1 MTPCRMLKLNISRI
15 LSFVLFLILLISFA
29 FPRGIA
35 IASYDDLLSLNAAIG
50 LPNWFSITGENRS
63 RYETLNNQFR
73 ANSSGNDQILSLRTL
88 VQTEL
93 RLNKNFKINAE
104 LQDSRAELADQGS
117 RMNSSIVN
125 TAELLQAHLNWK
137 TEDLFMK
144 GSKSQLRG
152 GRFTIDLGK
161 RRLVARNRFRNVIQ
175 GYTGIDW
182 KLTAKDESQ
191 IRTLLALPVTRQPS
205 DKASLL
211 ENKASFDK
219 KTTDQIL
226 WGIFY
231 SNLQLPIDNR
241 GEIYIFGLHEDDGP
255 NFATRNRDLY
265 TPGFRIY
272 RSPQKDKFDFELE
285 SVFQFGTSRA
295 TTSSS
300 DTKDL
305 YHIAFFDHVESG
317 YTFDA
322 KWSPRLYFEY
332 DYASGDG
339 SPNDR
344 RNGGFDKLFGPNVA
358 DFGPTSIYTAFTR
371 SNLSSPGARLQIKPD
386 KNLKAYFSYRAF
398 WLASATDTWSG
409 SSRLRDT
416 TGNSGTFLGHQ
427 LLLRIKFQI
436 HPNIK
441 IGGGIAYRIDGC
453 FQDTAPNSPNEGN
466 TAYSYAQAILSF

>member
-1 MTPCRMLKLNISRI
+1 MTICRVSKPHISGV
-15 LSFVLFLILLISFA
+15 LPFVLFLFLLGSLA

-35 IASYDDLLSLNAAIG
+35 IADDSLSLNAAIG
-50 LPNWFSITGENRS
+50 LPDWFSITGEHRS
-63 RYETLNNQFR
+63 RYETLNSQFR
-73 ANSSGNDQILSLRTL
+73 ANSSGSDQILSLRTL

-93 RLNKNFKINAE
+93 HLNKNFKIKAE
-104 LQDSRAELADQGS
+104 LQDSRAELSDLGS

-125 TAELLQAHLNWK
+125 TAELLQAYINWK
-137 TEDLFMK
+137 TEDLFVK
-144 GSKSQLRG
+144 GSKSELRG

-182 KLTAKDESQ
+182 KLTAKDNSQ
-191 IRTLLALPVTRQPS
+191 IRALLALPVTRQPG
-205 DKASLL
+205 DTASLL
-211 ENKASFDK
+211 ENKAKFDK
-219 KTTDQIL
+219 ETTDQIL

-231 SNLQLPIDNR
+231 SNLQLPMGNK

-265 TPGFRIY
+265 TPGFRLY
-272 RSPQKDKFDFELE
+272 RSPQKGKFDFELE

-295 TTSSS
+295 TTSAN

-305 YHIAFFDHVESG
+305 NHIAFFDHVESG
-317 YTFDA
+317 YTFNA
-322 KWSPRLYFEY
+322 KWSPRFYLEY
-332 DYASGDG
+332 DYACGDG
-339 SPNDR
+339 SPNDGT
-344 RNGGFDKLFGPNVA
+344 NEGFDKLFGPNVA

-371 SNLSSPGARLQIKPD
+371 SNLSSPGIRLQVQPD

-398 WLASATDTWSG
+398 WLASATDKWSG

-427 LLLRIKFQI
+427 LLLRSQWQA

-441 IGGGIAYRIDGC
+441 IAGGIAYRIDGD
-453 FQDTAPNSPNEGN
+453 FQYTAPNSPMEGN
-466 TAYSYAQAILSF
+466 TAYSYAQATLSF

>member
-1 MTPCRMLKLNISRI
+1 MTPCRMSKPHISGV
-15 LSFVLFLILLISFA
+15 LPFVLFLFLLGSLA

-35 IASYDDLLSLNAAIG
+35 IADDSLSLNAAIG
-50 LPNWFSITGENRS
+50 LPDWFSITGEHRS
-63 RYETLNNQFR
+63 RYETLNSQFR
-73 ANSSGNDQILSLRTL
+73 ANSSGSDQILSLRTL

-93 RLNKNFKINAE
+93 RLNKNFKIKAE

-125 TAELLQAHLNWK
+125 TAELLQAYINWK
-137 TEDLFMK
+137 TEDLFVK
-144 GSKSQLRG
+144 GSKSELRG

-182 KLTAKDESQ
+182 KLTAKNESQ

-205 DKASLL
+205 DTESLL
-211 ENKASFDK
+211 ENKAKFDK
-219 KTTDQIL
+219 ETTDQIL

-231 SNLQLPIDNR
+231 SNLQLPLGNK

-265 TPGFRIY
+265 TPGFRLY
-272 RSPQKDKFDFELE
+272 RSPQKGKFDFELE

-295 TTSSS
+295 TTSAS

-305 YHIAFFDHVESG
+305 DHIAFFDHVESG

-322 KWSPRLYFEY
+322 KWSPRFYLEY

-339 SPNDR
+339 SPNDET
-344 RNGGFDKLFGPNVA
+344 NGGFDRLFGPNVA

-371 SNLSSPGARLQIKPD
+371 SNLSSPGMRLKVQPG
-386 KNLKAYFSYRAF
+386 KNLKTYLSYRAF
-398 WLASATDTWSG
+398 WLASANDTWSG
-409 SSRLRDT
+409 SSRLRDA

-427 LLLRIKFQI
+427 LLLRLKWQA

-441 IGGGIAYRIDGC
+441 IEGGIAYRIDGD
-453 FQDTAPNSPNEGN
+453 FQDTAPNSPMEGN
-466 TAYSYAQAILSF
+466 TAYSYVQATLSF